1 MTGSF
6 PMWRILMVLISA
18 LLSIGTVTFC
28 SHSHYKALKLRNM
41 VRYQGDVIKRKD
53 IVKIK
58 KILGE

>member
-1 MTGSF
+1 
-6 PMWRILMVLISA
+6 MWRILMILISVVC
-18 LLSIGTVTFC
+18 SVGTVSFC
-28 SHSHYKALKLRNM
+28 SHTHYKALKLRNM